1 MPGRAPPDD
10 SDSTI
15 PPTLPPDTLSPQSI
29 HNLITPLTII
39 KGQTQLMQR
48 RLRQMETADG
58 ERLLAGL
65 AAIEAA
71 ATVLAA
77 QVKLLRRSPSP
88 DDQHDPS

>member
-10 SDSTI
+10 PDAILPST
-15 PPTLPPDTLSPQSI
+15 PPSDTLSPQSI

-65 AAIEAA
+65 AVIEAA
-71 ATVLAA
+71 ATMLAA
-77 QVKLLRRSPSP
+77 QVKLLRQSPSP